1 LDAEYRIC
9 GIIACPHP
17 FKGNGETVDTETLPR
32 LIDQLI
38 DNGAH
43 AIAPLGST
51 GESAYLTDAEW
62 EEVAEV
68 AIASEPTGSH
78 YD

>member
-1 LDAEYRIC
+1 LRSLRL
-9 GIIACPHP
+9 
-17 FKGNGETVDTETLPR
+17 GNGETVDTETLPR

-43 AIAPLGST
+43 AIARGT

-68 AIASEPTGSH
+68 AIKQVNNGFPL
-78 YD
+78 